1 MIWKASLQKWSLS
14 YLATMSEDAMFG
26 FDFATP
32 PLLTRLDSFE
42 SQEQLVQ
49 FITQATQG
57 MAKCRKHMG
66 AFNEG
71 NVTPEAVEDVLV
83 VAKPLL
89 MAYKKHSA
97 TATNLLPGC
106 VIYACNLGHA
116 FF

>member
-1 MIWKASLQKWSLS
+1 
-14 YLATMSEDAMFG
+14 MSEDAMFG

-71 NVTPEAVEDVLV
+71 NVTPEAVEDVLI

-106 VIYACNLGHA
+106 VIYACNLDNA